1 MNLIIYMI
9 RDTATIV
16 SQKVTVAIL
25 DNWSL
30 VLRWWKFLIN
40 ANGIIYHQIYSKNSD
55 TVN

>member
-1 MNLIIYMI
+1 MI
-9 RDTATIV
+9 RDTAMIV

-30 VLRWWKFLIN
+30 VLRWWKFLIK

-55 TVN
+55 PVN

>member
-1 MNLIIYMI
+1 MI
-9 RDTATIV
+9 RDIAMIV

-30 VLRWWKFLIN
+30 VFRWWKFLIK
-40 ANGIIYHQIYSKNSD
+40 ASGIIYHQIYSKNSD